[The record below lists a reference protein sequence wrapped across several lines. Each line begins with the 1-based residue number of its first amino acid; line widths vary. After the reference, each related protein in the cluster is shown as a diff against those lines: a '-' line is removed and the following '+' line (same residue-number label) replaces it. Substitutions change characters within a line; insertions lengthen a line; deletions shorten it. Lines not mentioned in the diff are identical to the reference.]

1 MDKFTALRI
10 MGLHDGFTEEELRKA
25 YRTLVKKYHT
35 DLNNSTEASEMIR
48 KINVAHEFLKKHMNG
63 KDNVNNNSNQQKEN
77 YRQKIIIYGI
87 NKNDI
92 KSYPHYLTYYIEL
105 INTQVNWFLTNLQ
118 HSISNS
124 NLDDLYKQ
132 TLNNIHVLYTKIK
145 NTYFQENWINALDV
159 KETTNYDVPFATL
172 FKQLEAI
179 NKKYGQKLSCQKS
192 LEQEVVKYQGY
203 AGYNNIKNL
212 IDAEMRACLNAKY
225 IFLNIAD
232 IINNFKKKVDQ
243 LFSEYFDLLKKINYL
258 INFITDNAQT
268 EKIEYQELIFHINDT
283 FTFFG
288 ITNKENRELSFDSI
302 TSMTAC
308 KIFIN
313 GYLNRIEELKRPTK
327 IKVAKTLSAYEK
339 NINKDLYFNKDF
351 DINKN
356 LNIYQY
362 IKTRKL

>member
-10 MGLHDGFTEEELRKA
+10 MGLPDGFTEEELRKA

-35 DLNNSTEASEMIR
+35 DLNNSIEASEMIR
-48 KINVAHEFLKKHMNG
+48 KINVAHEVLKKH
-63 KDNVNNNSNQQKEN
+63 VNNKSNPQKEI
-77 YRQKIIIYGI
+77 YRQKIIIYEI

-92 KSYPHYLTYYIEL
+92 KSYPHYLTYYLEM
-105 INTQVNWFLTNLQ
+105 INTQVNYFLTNLQ
-118 HSISNS
+118 YHPFNY
-124 NLDDLYKQ
+124 NLNDLYKK
-132 TLNNIHVLYTKIK
+132 TINNIHGLYAKII
-145 NTYFQENWINALDV
+145 NTYFQENWINAQDV
-159 KETTNYDVPFATL
+159 KETINYESPFAAL
-172 FKQLEAI
+172 FMQLENI
-179 NKKYGQKLSCQKS
+179 NKKYGKKLSCQKS
-192 LEQEVVKYQGY
+192 LEQEVAKYQGY
-203 AGYNNIKNL
+203 TGYNNIKKI
-212 IDAEMRACLNAKY
+212 IDAEMRACLNTNHIY
-225 IFLNIAD
+225 LNIPD
-232 IINNFKKKVDQ
+232 IINNFKKKVEQ
-243 LFSEYFDLLKKINYL
+243 LFREYLDLLKKINYL
-258 INFITDNAQT
+258 INFITDNAQA

-283 FTFFG
+283 FTHFG
-288 ITNKENRELSFDSI
+288 ITDKENWELSFDSI